1 MAESAELSYL
11 VTTQSLNTNSQ
22 TITSPIDGTINRIT
36 ISWPSGCNFLVEVV
50 FNHKRV
56 QFVPTPSI
64 GAQYGVALN
73 NFTETMNPNW
83 PVTKNDT
90 LEMVCVNHDG
100 ANEHTVSAVLHI
112 MGYETPFEGE
122 RVRKEETT
130 CRRRT

>member
-11 VTTQSLNTNSQ
+11 VTTPSLNTNSQ

-100 ANEHTVSAVLHI
+100 VNEHTVSTVLHI
-112 MGYETPFEGE
+112 MGYEIPSEGE